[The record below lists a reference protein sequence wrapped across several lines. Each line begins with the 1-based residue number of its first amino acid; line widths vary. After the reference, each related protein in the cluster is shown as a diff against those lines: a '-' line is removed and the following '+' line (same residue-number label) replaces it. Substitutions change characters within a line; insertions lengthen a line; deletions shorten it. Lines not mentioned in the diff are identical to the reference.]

1 MPSLLLLVHLAASR
15 LAADLQAVRCRLE
28 QQLFLL
34 GANIHT
40 ILVEFA

>member
-1 MPSLLLLVHLAASR
+1 MPSLLLLVQRSLARSLAR
-15 LAADLQAVRCRLE
+15 LLAGKLACR